1 MVSIPEAK
9 RFSGFAAIRVLLCA
23 AAISLPPIAFAQDS
37 TPASSPANSNQAPA
51 AAPSQTAPATPSQA
65 TVPATPAQTPPAASA
80 QTTPTQ
86 ATNSPQQ
93 EISSRDEVTT
103 FKVKVNLV
111 LVRAVVRDASGK
123 PVGNLH
129 KEDFEILDNKKPQT
143 ITQFVMEQPGHKA
156 AEAQQVAEERAK
168 ALENGS
174 TLPPPIAP
182 DHYFAYV
189 FDDVHLEFGDLTRVR
204 DAAERHMNTLGPTDR
219 AAIFTTSGQGN
230 LDFTDD
236 KAKLHTALQQL
247 KMRPITRTGLATC
260 PDVTL
265 YMADLI
271 VNRNDTTALGV
282 ATSDALHCAYN
293 DDPRLLTAATALAQS
308 TASQELSAGEQETR
322 VTLSVLRDTVRRMMA
337 MPGVRTVLLLSPGFI
352 APLQDFDY
360 TDIIDR
366 ALRGQVVIS
375 ALDARGLYT
384 VDPLGDISDPHP
396 LPASAAGQKSLYQVD
411 SATANDDILSD
422 LSYGTGGSFM
432 RNSNDLDGGLHR
444 IAAEPEF
451 WYVLGFSP
459 QNLKLDGRFHNI
471 KVVVKNPPKL
481 QVQARRGYFAPKH
494 EADPNEQAKQ
504 EIDDALFS
512 QEEMHDLP
520 IELHT
525 QFFKPSEDAAKL
537 AVLCHIDARRLH
549 YLRESGRN
557 ASNLTIVSGL
567 FDRNGKFITG
577 NQKTLE
583 MHLKDDTLEHKLPTG
598 ITIKSSFDVKP
609 GSYLVRLVVRDAEG
623 QLSAANGAIE
633 IP

>member
-1 MVSIPEAK
+1 M
-9 RFSGFAAIRVLLCA
+9 
-23 AAISLPPIAFAQDS
+23 
-37 TPASSPANSNQAPA
+37 
-51 AAPSQTAPATPSQA
+51 
-65 TVPATPAQTPPAASA
+65 
-80 QTTPTQ
+80 
-86 ATNSPQQ
+86 
-93 EISSRDEVTT
+93 
-103 FKVKVNLV
+103 
-111 LVRAVVRDASGK
+111 
-123 PVGNLH
+123 
-129 KEDFEILDNKKPQT
+129 
-143 ITQFVMEQPGHKA
+143 
-156 AEAQQVAEERAK
+156 
-168 ALENGS
+168 
-174 TLPPPIAP
+174 
-182 DHYFAYV
+182 
-189 FDDVHLEFGDLTRVR
+189 
-204 DAAERHMNTLGPTDR
+204 
-219 AAIFTTSGQGN
+219 
-230 LDFTDD
+230 
-236 KAKLHTALQQL
+236 
-247 KMRPITRTGLATC
+247 LA
-260 PDVTL
+260 
-265 YMADLI
+265 
-271 VNRNDTTALGV
+271 
-282 ATSDALHCAYN
+282 
-293 DDPRLLTAATALAQS
+293 AATALAQS
-308 TASQELSAGEQETR
+308 TASTELSSGEQETR
-322 VTLSVLRDTVRRMMA
+322 VTLSVLRDTVRRMSA

-352 APLQDFDY
+352 APLQDFNY

-366 ALRGQVVIS
+366 ALREQVVIS

-396 LPASAAGQKSLYQVD
+396 LPANAAGQKSIYQLD

-422 LSYGTGGSFM
+422 LSYGTGGSFV
-432 RNSNDLDGGLHR
+432 RNTNELDGGLHR
-444 IAAEPEF
+444 IAAEPDF

-471 KVVVKNPPKL
+471 KVIVKNPPKL

-537 AVLCHIDARRLH
+537 AVLCHIDAKRLH

-583 MHLKDDTLEHKLPTG
+583 MHLKDDTLEHRLTTG